1 MTWQDILKARRRSLQ
16 KVPIAGSPVRG
27 SHGYAGARSRGSKRQ
42 QERKEILDPE
52 LDALDEEEPTY
63 QIWYYTIH
71 KHGYD
76 EFNEEPGKRRSGT
89 LEEVISFAEADSDSY
104 DIDAS
109 THPLY
114 GGIGFYIEDENKNV
128 VYDSGEDGD

>member
-52 LDALDEEEPTY
+52 LDESDEEIKWTLHL
-63 QIWYYTIH
+63 YTIN
-71 KHGYD
+71 KHYSD
-76 EFNEEPGKRRSGT
+76 EFDEQEETFTGTFDNATEWAIKRWDNYDAMA
-89 LEEVISFAEADSDSY
+89 EVER
-104 DIDAS
+104 
-109 THPLY
+109 LY
-114 GGIGFYIEDENKNV
+114 GGSGFALNDESGKTHLTHEDV
-128 VYDSGEDGD
+128 